1 MIDLGNIAPFVNPSL
16 TPQNQHRFQK
26 FDGTDNSMSRWFR
39 LDDDVVHDRKVQ
51 DLAPPIF
58 KGWINLLCIAS
69 KHGGILPDINDIAFA
84 LRMNPEKASALVQS
98 LTLAGLFDE
107 LPNGKISPH
116 NWEKRQH
123 KTDVSTKRVRAF
135 RERQG
140 NGAVKHDE
148 TH

>member
-1 MIDLGNIAPFVNPSL
+1 
-16 TPQNQHRFQK
+16 
-26 FDGTDNSMSRWFR
+26 MSRWFR

-69 KHGGILPDINDIAFA
+69 KHDGTLPDISDIAFA
-84 LRMNPEKASALVQS
+84 LRMNPEKASILVQS
-98 LTLAGLFDE
+98 LTSAGLLDK

-116 NWEKRQH
+116 NWERRQH
-123 KTDVSTKRVRAF
+123 KTDVSTERVRAF
-135 RERQG
+135 RQRQG
-140 NGAVKHDE
+140 NGVVKHDE